1 MYVYIYIYFLPDI
14 GNEAEADL
22 YLLFDDRCMRVWRIH
37 IPVYIGNRY
46 MFDFCPPVLPESF
59 SQETFF

>member
-37 IPVYIGNRY
+37 IYIYR
-46 MFDFCPPVLPESF
+46 
-59 SQETFF
+59 